1 VRWGRG
7 REDKNLVIDGGVCG
21 GAGATTV
28 DITEP
33 DWRLIKTGAID
44 EKEIVDCLKPSWPSE
59 TFWGGRSLS

>member
-7 REDKNLVIDGGVCG
+7 REDKNLVIDGGGCG

-44 EKEIVDCLKPSWPSE
+44 EKEIADCLKPS
-59 TFWGGRSLS
+59 